1 VSFFWMCFCFSTNCW
16 PDPAVLISYTVFH
29 NCRVLSVALCW
40 VRLDTHGPWARL
52 AKPNRL

>member
-1 VSFFWMCFCFSTNCW
+1 
-16 PDPAVLISYTVFH
+16 LISYTVFH